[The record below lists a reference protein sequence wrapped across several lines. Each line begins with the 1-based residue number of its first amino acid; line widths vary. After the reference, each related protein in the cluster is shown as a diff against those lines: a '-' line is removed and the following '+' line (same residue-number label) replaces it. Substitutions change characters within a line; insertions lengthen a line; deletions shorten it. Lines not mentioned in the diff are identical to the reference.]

1 MDPFESRTS
10 FVVCCVKYF
19 CIFCLIFFVIVFV
32 RGYDKSMFRI
42 AVHDKGA
49 PSYAK
54 VDSVVK
60 YSRNFDREYYSYYVE
75 DTLYSNSTLCGYNKV
90 GDIIEIMYLPESP
103 DKSATKTEIEG
114 DWGIPICR
122 LLMSIGIG
130 KQE

>member
-1 MDPFESRTS
+1 
-10 FVVCCVKYF
+10 
-19 CIFCLIFFVIVFV
+19 
-32 RGYDKSMFRI
+32 MFRI